1 MRLKPRQKFIETRLN
16 TMNSAQQKE
25 FLQATAW
32 LRPYTRWAAGF
43 SIKTTGW
50 LPAVLRNIPLKLVKR
65 ILAGYQK
72 RLERPTGSSC
82 GR

>member
-1 MRLKPRQKFIETRLN
+1 MPRQNPIESRLN

-43 SIKTTGW
+43 SLKATGW
-50 LPAVLRNIPLKLVKR
+50 LPAGLRNIPLKLVKR

-72 RLERPTGSSC
+72 RMEKRTGPGC
-82 GR
+82 GH